1 MRVCDLYFHKFCVK
15 WVLVPKYI
23 NEVIL
28 ILIQYISI
36 VDYCTAFSTF
46 KCLNMLFHLII
57 SKILKR
63 ISITYN
69 FHANQKTIQT

>member
-36 VDYCTAFSTF
+36 VDC
-46 KCLNMLFHLII
+46 K
-57 SKILKR
+57 
-63 ISITYN
+63 
-69 FHANQKTIQT
+69 